1 MICSSLKA
9 QTDKLPATEDSR
21 ASGRRARGGSRGG
34 HTGAPGQTPARLE
47 DPELTTSAP
56 ALPLSALFTP
66 SSLFHSFFSE
76 GVSLMQPGFVFGDM
90 KEIC

>member
-34 HTGAPGQTPARLE
+34 RTGAPGQP
-47 DPELTTSAP
+47 P
-56 ALPLSALFTP
+56 ALPLPKRARRTRS
-66 SSLFHSFFSE
+66 
-76 GVSLMQPGFVFGDM
+76 
-90 KEIC
+90 